1 MTRLIRAL
9 VLVLVFGFVLVRVGV
24 NGAVAVL
31 VRMLVSGGLLVFVLM
46 VVIGVPVFV
55 RMLHAVRMVVRML
68 VLVGHGVRFG
78 SRAAAALPDVQS
90 GTRAGSYLRRAV
102 RDER

>member
-24 NGAVAVL
+24 NDTVAVL
-31 VRMLVSGGLLVFVLM
+31 VRMLVPRGMFVLVLM

-55 RMLHAVRMVVRML
+55 
-68 VLVGHGVRFG
+68 
-78 SRAAAALPDVQS
+78 
-90 GTRAGSYLRRAV
+90 
-102 RDER
+102 